1 MDNKKINIGVIMD
14 DINNINPEKDT
25 TLELLLEA
33 KKRSLNIIYFEQNG
47 LYIKNGLAYGK
58 GYEIE
63 VFPRSKKYF
72 EYIKSWEEELSKL
85 DMLLMRKDHPFNMA
99 YIYTTYILDLAEKNG
114 VKVINKTKS
123 LRDINEKSYTAW
135 IPDLTPAHIITNNI
149 NQIKNFLKQ
158 YKKIVIK
165 PLDSM
170 GGQSIFV
177 IDEKDL
183 NTNVIIEVMTKNNNR
198 FVIAQKYIKE
208 ITKGD
213 KRIIIINGEP
223 IKYSLVRIPKEGD
236 TRGNLAMGSSKKIS
250 KLTKKELEIC
260 SYIGALL
267 INKGIYLAGIDV
279 IGEYITEINITS
291 PTGAK
296 EIKAGANIDVAKI
309 FFDEVLKII

>member
-1 MDNKKINIGVIMD
+1 MNNKKINVGVVMD

-33 KKRSLNIIYFEQNG
+33 KKRSLNIIYFKQSG
-47 LYIKNGLAYGK
+47 LYIKNGFAYGK

-63 VFPRSKKYF
+63 VFPSPKKYF
-72 EYIKSWEEELSKL
+72 EYTKSWEGELSKL
-85 DMLLMRKDHPFNMA
+85 DMLLMRKDPPFNMN
-99 YIYTTYILDLAEKNG
+99 YIYTTYILELAEKNG
-114 VKVINKTKS
+114 VKVINNPKS

-135 IPDLTPAHIITNNI
+135 IPDLTPPHIITNNI
-149 NQIKNFLKQ
+149 NQIKSFLKQ

-198 FVIAQKYIKE
+198 FIIAQKYIKE

-213 KRIIIINGEP
+213 KRIILINGEP

-236 TRGNLAMGSSKKIS
+236 TRGNLAMGSSKK
-250 KLTKKELEIC
+250 
-260 SYIGALL
+260 
-267 INKGIYLAGIDV
+267 
-279 IGEYITEINITS
+279 
-291 PTGAK
+291 
-296 EIKAGANIDVAKI
+296 
-309 FFDEVLKII
+309 